1 MNTPRLA
8 SLVGEV
14 ITIKVPSLNAEK
26 EFDAKLHAAEESGL
40 WIECLDINQAA
51 LKFFNVTSTP
61 KTLIF
66 FVPFSS
72 ISFVVESL
80 DAPTLSETILTA

>member
-1 MNTPRLA
+1 MKTPSLA

-14 ITIKVPSLNAEK
+14 ITIKAPALNDDK
-26 EFDAKLHAAEESGL
+26 EFEVKLLAVEDSGL
-40 WIECLDINQAA
+40 WIDYLDLNQAA
-51 LKFFNVTSTP
+51 LKRFNVTTSR
-61 KTLIF
+61 KTVIF

-80 DAPTLSETILTA
+80 DVPSLSETILTQ